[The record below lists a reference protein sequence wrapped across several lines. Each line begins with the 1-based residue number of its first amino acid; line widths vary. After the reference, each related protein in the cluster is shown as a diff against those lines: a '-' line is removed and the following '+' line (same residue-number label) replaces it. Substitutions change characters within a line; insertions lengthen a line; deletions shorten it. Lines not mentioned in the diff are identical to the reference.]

1 MRNVDKYKN
10 NSIELIKDFG
20 LFKAPIDLDLLTK
33 HLDIDVKY
41 IDFNDDISGKIKYN
55 HIDDNVI
62 ISINKNEYLPR
73 QRFSLAHEIAHY
85 IYDIDFE
92 NNSEI
97 KDSETTLFRNDIVN
111 PIEKRANKYAEKLL
125 MPKELFINEIDKI
138 KNKLFPTLD
147 NKLGVERIYKIIEE
161 VSEKFQVSKPAAIMR
176 LSSIGKISATMKN
189 KLFSYHKNR

>member
-1 MRNVDKYKN
+1 MRNIDKYKN
-10 NSIELIKDFG
+10 NSIELIKDFD
-20 LFKAPIDLDLLTK
+20 LFKAPIDLDSLTK
-33 HLDIDVKY
+33 YLDIDVNY

-55 HIDDNVI
+55 YIDDNVI

-97 KDSETTLFRNDIVN
+97 KDSEKTLFRNDVVN

-125 MPKELFINEIDKI
+125 MPKELFI
-138 KNKLFPTLD
+138 
-147 NKLGVERIYKIIEE
+147 
-161 VSEKFQVSKPAAIMR
+161 R
-176 LSSIGKISATMKN
+176 LLS
-189 KLFSYHKNR
+189 

>member
-10 NSIELIKDFG
+10 NSIELIKDFD

-176 LSSIGKISATMKN
+176 LSSIGKINAIMKN

>member
-1 MRNVDKYKN
+1 
-10 NSIELIKDFG
+10 
-20 LFKAPIDLDLLTK
+20 LFFWSKI
-33 HLDIDVKY
+33 
-41 IDFNDDISGKIKYN
+41 ISVIPFLFFASLAKVL
-55 HIDDNVI
+55 IDDNVI

-97 KDSETTLFRNDIVN
+97 KDSEKTLFRNDIVN

-161 VSEKFQVSKPAAIMR
+161 VSEKFQVSKPASIM
-176 LSSIGKISATMKN
+176 
-189 KLFSYHKNR
+189 

>member
-10 NSIELIKDFG
+10 NSIELIKDFD
-20 LFKAPIDLDLLTK
+20 LFKAPIDLDSLTK
-33 HLDIDVKY
+33 HLDIDVNY

-55 HIDDNVI
+55 YIDDNVI

-97 KDSETTLFRNDIVN
+97 KDSEKTLFRNDVVN

-147 NKLGVERIYKIIEE
+147 NKLGIERIYKIIEE

-176 LSSIGKISATMKN
+176 LSSIGKINAIMKN

>member
-10 NSIELIKDFG
+10 NSIELIKDFD